1 MRMRSFL
8 IGLTL
13 AAVLFGTGTA
23 FAESTAAQL
32 FADGQALLARADFN
46 GAMEAFKAATKAE
59 PENSDYFQEY
69 SLLRRVL
76 NLRTQLKDEEDQE
89 TWQKMSRAL
98 FNYYFSHKINNEAL
112 TVAQSLHAKV
122 GTGETAA
129 LLAAAQLELGQ
140 NEAAATLLA
149 GLATD
154 QGTLQ
159 TTILHGIALARLGK
173 LDQAKTLAG
182 TVEIPKDCDGQV
194 CFDAARLHAWVGN
207 TDQALSLLKCA
218 FECTPPNQLD
228 AVKADAKASKDLS
241 KLTTDAGFAQVLE
254 TKSKVAAGGCGK
266 CPNKAACA
274 GASKEKEGAAGC
286 KEHEKQGEKAP
297 GCDHDKKDK

>member
-13 AAVLFGTGTA
+13 AVVLGSAGVA
-23 FAESTAAQL
+23 FADNTAAQL
-32 FADGQALLARADFN
+32 FANGQALLAKADFD
-46 GAMEAFKAATKAE
+46 GALEAFKGATKAE
-59 PENSDYFQEY
+59 PENSEYFQEY

-98 FNYYFSHKINNEAL
+98 FNYYRSHGINNEAL
-112 TVAQSLHAKV
+112 AVATSLHAKV
-122 GTGETAA
+122 NSGETAA
-129 LLAAAQLELGQ
+129 LVADAQLELGQ

-149 GLATD
+149 GLAKD

-159 TTILHGIALARLGK
+159 TNILHGIALARLGK
-173 LDQAKTLAG
+173 LAEAKALLG
-182 TVEIPKDCDGQV
+182 TIEVPKDCDGQT
-194 CFDAARLHAWVGN
+194 CFDAARLNALVGN
-207 TDQALSLLKCA
+207 TVNALNLLKCA
-218 FECTPPNQLD
+218 FETTPANQLD

-241 KLTTDAGFAQVLE
+241 KVITDAGFAQVLE

-266 CPNKAACA
+266 CPSKAACA
-274 GASKEKEGAAGC
+274 GKAKEGEAAGC
-286 KEHEKQGEKAP
+286 KEHEKQAEKAP
-297 GCDHDKKDK
+297 ACDHDKKDK